1 MATQTA
7 ELIVRLIDAVSGPAA
22 KVRNALN
29 GISGQ
34 LGRVNAG
41 ISDRLAR
48 NDQMMQNAGAQLGA
62 SAAGLAGALGALAA
76 PASVARDFE
85 TLLIDIGQKADLA
98 GPALSELGRRIRTL
112 APQVNRSGMEVAQAM
127 DFLLGVGLDPGRAE
141 AILPAIGR
149 TATAYRAAV
158 EDISKAAFAGLDN
171 LRVPTA
177 DLGRMLDGMAQA
189 GKEGAFELRD
199 MARYLPTIAAAAQRY
214 GMVGVEASNDIAAA
228 LQVVRRGT
236 GDASTAATNL
246 RNILNKVLSPETLS
260 NFTKAGVDLRAEYN
274 AARAAAEAAGQPFS
288 AIEFIVRR
296 TRDALGGDLS
306 RMGELFADQDVVGG
320 LTPLIQ
326 QFDEYIR
333 IRRRAGEVSGVV
345 DADFAGRIASA
356 QSAQDRF
363 TASMQELGIALGNSI
378 LPAMIHYADI
388 IGRYATQL
396 AGLIDAHPK
405 LAAALLGLAV
415 ALPALRLAFWGI
427 GLAVMILRG
436 ALLQVAN
443 IAVLLGRGLLI
454 ALANPVVLAIL
465 LGIAAAIGFISANWE
480 GLGAAADGFGSGF
493 MKEIEPLLPV
503 FNDLMGYLKPITD
516 GLSSLLGWMRLDIDV
531 SSWRAFGETLGTIAG
546 QTVVGGVRLLAGAIE
561 RIVTVGRGLKQVF
574 DEVVEAVPRILDS
587 IRSMAQQAGLALGQ
601 AAASFAEKGAA
612 MIQSLWDGMVSKFS
626 AMLEWVRSIP
636 SRILSAIG
644 SIDLSSVIR
653 MPSFGSVGRRASG
666 GHAEGLTIVGERGPE
681 LVNLPRGSYVNE
693 AARTRGMLG
702 GGCGSNISFSP
713 TINVTSNGSSA
724 DPRDIARQIADEL
737 GQLLAKAR
745 REALFD
751 T

>member
-22 KVRNALN
+22 NVRRALS
-29 GISGQ
+29 GIDQQ

-41 ISDRLAR
+41 IGDRLAR
-48 NDQMMQNAGAQLGA
+48 NDQMMQNAGGQIAA
-62 SAAGLAGALGALAA
+62 SATELAGALGMLAA
-76 PASVARDFE
+76 PASAARDFE
-85 TLLIDIGQKADLA
+85 TLLIDIGQKADLS
-98 GPALSELGRRIRTL
+98 GSALNDLGRRVRAL
-112 APQVNRSGMEVAQAM
+112 APEVNRSAMEVAKAM
-127 DFLLGVGLDPGRAE
+127 DFLLGVGLDPARAE

-149 TATAYRAAV
+149 TATAYRASI
-158 EDISKAAFAGLDN
+158 EDISKAAYAGIDN

-199 MARYLPTIAAAAQRY
+199 MARYMPAIAAAAQRY

-228 LQVVRRGT
+228 LQVIRRGT
-236 GDASTAATNL
+236 GDASSAATNL
-246 RNILNKVLSPETLS
+246 RNILQKALSPSTLAK
-260 NFTKAGVDLRAEYN
+260 FTEAGVDLRAEFE
-274 AARAAAEAAGQPFS
+274 AARLAAEAAGQPFS
-288 AIEFIVRR
+288 AIEFIARR
-296 TRDALGGDLS
+296 TRDVLGGDLS
-306 RMGELFADQDVVGG
+306 RISELFPDAQVSEG

-326 QFDEYIR
+326 QFEEYMR
-333 IRRRAGEVSGVV
+333 VRRRAGEVSGVV

-363 TASMQELGIALGNSI
+363 TASMRELGIVVGNSI
-378 LPAMIHYADI
+378 LPAMIRYADV

-396 AGLIDAHPK
+396 AGLIEANPK
-405 LAAALLGLAV
+405 LTAALIGLAV

-443 IAVLLGRGLLI
+443 IAVMVGRVMLMAVANPAVLA
-454 ALANPVVLAIL
+454 ALAAV
-465 LGIAAAIGFISANWE
+465 AAAIAFVAANWDGISAGAQAFGSSFMTAIQPILPMFSGLSDLVGSVSE
-480 GLGAAADGFGSGF
+480 GLSG
-493 MKEIEPLLPV
+493 
-503 FNDLMGYLKPITD
+503 LMNM
-516 GLSSLLGWMRLDIDV
+516 LGI
-531 SSWRAFGETLGTIAG
+531 STESWRSFGEA
-546 QTVVGGVRLLAGAIE
+546 AGAI
-561 RIVTVGRGLKQVF
+561 VGGGVVFAVGRIATAFTTVRDALVASRQAIWDLSTAF
-574 DEVVEAVPRILDS
+574 DKLLSDIGTWGRQISTA
-587 IRSMAQQAGLALGQ
+587 IR
-601 AAASFAEKGAA
+601 AASADMGAAGAA
-612 MIQSLWDGMVSKFS
+612 MIQSLWDGMVSKFT

-702 GGCGSNISFSP
+702 GGGGSNISFSP